1 MLWQV
6 VFFFIWIVQPSEW
19 VRSSNESP
27 KSCLFCNSVI
37 YLFSLIIITKMLWIS
52 FILLDWC
59 KRDNTFYCMDFS
71 IQFFF
76 TFLISGFWYI
86 QLYSFIFLVM
96 LPNFWMPWWV
106 GVCGELYQGGDN
118 STFLCNAICWI
129 VIIHIFV

>member
-1 MLWQV
+1 MFHQQLLSTLICTEWLKCGNWV
-6 VFFFIWIVQPSEW
+6 LKCCDKFFFFIWIVQPSEW

-52 FILLDWC
+52 FNLLDWC

-106 GVCGELYQGGDN
+106 GVCGEL
-118 STFLCNAICWI
+118 
-129 VIIHIFV
+129 